1 MSRNTLASQTADAPV
16 VLSVRLMFY
25 PLELLANWLSYN
37 IFSLE
42 KDSHFGDAV
51 NFFIYD
57 SLKILILL
65 LIINYFMA
73 ILRHYL
79 PIEKLRDFLAS
90 RKWYGLDYFLAA
102 IFGTITPFCS
112 CSSIPLFIGFLEA
125 RIPLGVT
132 SSFLIVSPLVNQV
145 AVVLFAGLFGWKIT
159 ILYVVS
165 AVLLGVIGGFILD
178 ELKLEKYVADYVW
191 KIKSQKLELK
201 NEKTPFIKLLKKFW
215 QEGFSMTK
223 KITLYV
229 LIGIAVGAGIHGFVP
244 VDFFEHYISSENL
257 FAVPIAAIVAVPM
270 YANSVGVIPIM
281 QSLVEKGIP
290 LGTAMAFMMAVV
302 GLSLPEALILK
313 RVMKMKLL
321 IYFFG
326 ITTVNIIIIGYLFN
340 IFVK

>member
-1 MSRNTLASQTADAPV
+1 
-16 VLSVRLMFY
+16 MFY
-25 PLELLANWLSYN
+25 PLELLAKWLTFGLIGLDS
-37 IFSLE
+37 E
-42 KDSHFGDAV
+42 SHFGLSV

-73 ILRHYL
+73 IIRHYL

-90 RKWYGLDYFLAA
+90 RKWFGLDYFLAA
-102 IFGTITPFCS
+102 VFGTITPFCS

-125 RIPLGVT
+125 GIPLGVT
-132 SSFLIVSPLVNQV
+132 FSFLIVSPLINQV

-159 ILYVVS
+159 ILYVAS
-165 AVLLGVIGGFILD
+165 AILLGMISGFILSK
-178 ELKLEKYVADYVW
+178 LKLEKHVADYVW
-191 KIKSQKLELK
+191 KVKSQEHNVETNKLLFK
-201 NEKTPFIKLLKKFW
+201 QLLKKFW
-215 QEGFSMTK
+215 DEGFALTK
-223 KITLYV
+223 KITPYV

-244 VDFFEHYISSENL
+244 EGFFEKYITAENL
-257 FAVPIAAIVAVPM
+257 FAVPAATIVAVPM
-270 YANSVGVIPIM
+270 YASAVGIIPIM

-321 IYFFG
+321 IYFFA
-326 ITTVNIIIIGYLFN
+326 ITTINIIIIGYLFN
-340 IFVK
+340 LFVK

>member
-1 MSRNTLASQTADAPV
+1 MDI
-16 VLSVRLMFY
+16 FY
-25 PLELLANWLSYN
+25 PLQYIADKSAYN
-37 IFSLE
+37 LFGLIKGSHLG
-42 KDSHFGDAV
+42 DSV

-90 RKWYGLDYFLAA
+90 RKWYGFDYFLAA

-125 RIPLGVT
+125 GIPLGVT
-132 SSFLIVSPLVNQV
+132 LSFLIVSPLVNQV

-159 ILYVVS
+159 ILYVIS
-165 AVLLGVIGGFILD
+165 AVLLGMVGGFILNK
-178 ELKLEKYVADYVW
+178 LKLEKYVADYVW
-191 KIKSQKLELK
+191 KIKSQKLDAV
-201 NEKTPFIKLLKKFW
+201 NEKISRKQLLLNFW
-215 QEGFSMTK
+215 HEGFAITK
-223 KITLYV
+223 KITPYV
-229 LIGIAVGAGIHGFVP
+229 LIGIAVGAAIHGFIP
-244 VDFFEHYISSENL
+244 AGFFEKYISADNL
-257 FAVPIAAIVAVPM
+257 FAVPIAAVVAVPM

-290 LGTAMAFMMAVV
+290 IGTAMAFMMAVV

-313 RVMKMKLL
+313 RAMKMKLL
-321 IYFFG
+321 ITFFSV
-326 ITTVNIIIIGYLFN
+326 TTINIIIIGYLFN
-340 IFVK
+340 AFVK

>member
-1 MSRNTLASQTADAPV
+1 MDI
-16 VLSVRLMFY
+16 FY
-25 PLELLANWLSYN
+25 PIQLLTDWLTYKVINLSPEAN
-37 IFSLE
+37 
-42 KDSHFGDAV
+42 FGTSV

-57 SLKILILL
+57 SIKILL
-65 LIINYFMA
+65 LLLVINYFMA

-90 RKWYGLDYFLAA
+90 RKWYGVDYFLAA

-125 RIPLGVT
+125 GIPLGVT
-132 SSFLIVSPLVNQV
+132 LSFLIVSPLVNQV

-159 ILYVVS
+159 ILYVIS
-165 AVLLGVIGGFILD
+165 AILLGMIGGFILSK
-178 ELKLEKYVADYVW
+178 LKLEKYVADYVW
-191 KIKSQKLELK
+191 KIKSRKIDIK
-201 NEKTPFIKLLKKFW
+201 SDKMPFKKLLKKFW
-215 QEGFSMTK
+215 DEGFALTK
-223 KITLYV
+223 KITPYV
-229 LIGIAVGAGIHGFVP
+229 LLGIAVGAGIHGFVP
-244 VDFFEHYISSENL
+244 AGFFEKYITAENL

-270 YANSVGVIPIM
+270 YANAVGVIPIM

-313 RVMKMKLL
+313 RVMKLKLL

-326 ITTVNIIIIGYLFN
+326 VITINIIIIGYLFN
-340 IFVK
+340 AFVK